1 MRFAAH
7 TRQKQYTNTH
17 QILVHKFKYKHDD
30 NTGDEEGESRAVILG
45 VSNNGKYR
53 LWGPCY
59 QGSLA
64 TTYYNWI
71 TLEEV
76 FFQRGSSPL
85 GYARSWQETLSSRAD
100 W

>member
-53 LWGPCY
+53 L
-59 QGSLA
+59 
-64 TTYYNWI
+64 
-71 TLEEV
+71 
-76 FFQRGSSPL
+76 
-85 GYARSWQETLSSRAD
+85 
-100 W
+100 